1 MARLTRAQQRL
12 MERLAARQLNE
23 QARQNL
29 LDTRSVTDAV
39 AQEVQDP
46 DEFLMDEPMDIAPR
60 SIEPLSEAEFKA
72 GLVP

>member
-60 SIEPLSEAEFKA
+60 SIEPL
-72 GLVP
+72 